1 MKSAA
6 GLQFNIEQAR
16 TKMFGYF
23 DPYDIRHDLL
33 AMMVM
38 HDRDPWGYSDDVG
51 RHTWRSKSDAAMR
64 REQQA
69 KDAFT
74 SLKAQAHQDGVAH
87 KTTFDL
93 LPPSVHLTQPCWKTF
108 RQFVTGHAG
117 WSVSRTAAT
126 AVEKAEHKETRQA
139 TVYFTT
145 VTYDPK
151 KGGAIAGTGAPA
163 AKAATAVAAS
173 KTALGTATPANVAAA
188 AIKKAKIP
196 PGAAAA
202 MQENLQPPVKKQ
214 KKVKNP
220 DADDSPD
227 WHP

>member
-1 MKSAA
+1 
-6 GLQFNIEQAR
+6 
-16 TKMFGYF
+16 MFGYF

-74 SLKAQAHQDGVAH
+74 SLKAQAHKDGVAH

-117 WSVSRTAAT
+117 WSISRTAAT
-126 AVEKAEHKETRQA
+126 AAEKAEHKETRQA

-145 VTYDPK
+145 LTYDPK

-163 AKAATAVAAS
+163 KTATAAVAS
-173 KTALGTATPANVAAA
+173 KTALGTAAPANVAAA
-188 AIKKAKIP
+188 ASKKAKIP

-202 MQENLQPPVKKQ
+202 MQENLQPPIKKQ